1 MPDLLKMQ
9 AMVDALEKTIQ
20 ALGTMSDRLA
30 TTMEQMVATLKETQD
45 SIKQM
50 ATSVDALADRTS
62 TAIED
67 MDQKFDRLIDTLVS
81 VSQDS
86 VLLGGN
92 PLSPRTIVNT
102 AKDLTDS
109 LVPDF
114 LKRPGT
120 DSRQAT
126 RAAKKPAKPA
136 RKITPSGQ

>member
-1 MPDLLKMQ
+1 MQ

-20 ALGTMSDRLA
+20 TLETMSVRLGNI
-30 TTMEQMVATLKETQD
+30 MEQMSGTLKETQD

-50 ATSVDALADRTS
+50 TTSVDTLADRSS
-62 TAIED
+62 TAIEN

-81 VSQDS
+81 VSKDS

-120 DSRQAT
+120 DNRPTT
-126 RAAKKPAKPA
+126 RAAQRQAKPAK
-136 RKITPSGQ
+136 KITPSGQ